1 MFSGGLER
9 VQQNE
14 IGQRAISI
22 RNLQQDVFVQL
33 GRCSYSVPEH
43 LDQISGGEKPSTVK
57 FKSTG
62 YDNVP
67 VTRPRANT
75 APSMVL
81 NEVIKKPFVKQ
92 RRCKQYPVL
101 FVHFIDHDGLI
112 SGY

>member
-1 MFSGGLER
+1 M
-9 VQQNE
+9 
-14 IGQRAISI
+14 
-22 RNLQQDVFVQL
+22 
-33 GRCSYSVPEH
+33 PEH

-67 VTRPRANT
+67 VTRHRANT

-92 RRCKQYPVL
+92 RRRK
-101 FVHFIDHDGLI
+101 
-112 SGY
+112 